1 MIIWEFLESQAKNQL
16 SNVNFKIMKKLKLLA
31 LGISLYGA
39 ALFGMTYLTSSE
51 AEAQGEIAKCE
62 WDGKTC
68 TKPKDKAPCG
78 CKDEGAV
85 IQ

>member
-1 MIIWEFLESQAKNQL
+1 
-16 SNVNFKIMKKLKLLA
+16 MKKLKLIA
-31 LGISLYGA
+31 LGIGLYGA
-39 ALFGMTYLTSSE
+39 AIFRMSYLTSNE

-78 CKDEGAV
+78 CEVDGAAV
-85 IQ
+85 Q